1 MKNMWGI
8 PSKDREKKR
17 KDIREK
23 LNKDAKTKKNVVDSS
38 LPSSLRLATTSTD
51 KTKIRTND
59 KARSD
64 KSKQDLN
71 IKIKDLLSDESVKNI
86 IDTSVSKE
94 DAFELS
100 ASFVS
105 YILTACLCMIVSYKS
120 SPPKHLLIYFQFRE
134 LLEYYLSEFLV
145 ILIFALLITTPI
157 HLLSKSKFSKTLLMT
172 TLILLL
178 LQTIK

>member
-8 PSKDREKKR
+8 PSKDREQKR

-105 YILTACLCMIVSYKS
+105 YILTACLCMIYSYKS
-120 SPPKHLLIYFQFRE
+120 SPPKFLDQSGFRE

>member
-1 MKNMWGI
+1 MWGI
-8 PSKDREKKR
+8 PSKDREQKR

-105 YILTACLCMIVSYKS
+105 YILTACLCMIYSYKS
-120 SPPKHLLIYFQFRE
+120 SPPKFLDQSGFRE